1 MSTQHGAAEMQLCVS
16 SKRNTKQNLMIIFF
30 INSHPYLHWYF
41 TFFFFLNFS
50 ITVWLVFPSSERIKS
65 SHPSHDLERV
75 YKYPTFNY
83 TWSYIKKK
91 IQTGHTPEGYML
103 GCLLSKRKKEKRQP
117 LKRKQKEIKEYTLQ
131 ELANKSIKCLSRCYC
146 GMSVGFHFLCNRGGL
161 LCQEESPT
169 PPPHLE
175 GQRWYKS
182 PQLDPL
188 LQSTVGSRW
197 STGRGADLAKI
208 K

>member
-1 MSTQHGAAEMQLCVS
+1 
-16 SKRNTKQNLMIIFF
+16 MIIFF
-30 INSHPYLHWYF
+30 INSHPYLHWCF
-41 TFFFFLNFS
+41 FFFFLNFS

-91 IQTGHTPEGYML
+91 KFKLDTLQMVICWDVCPK
-103 GCLLSKRKKEKRQP
+103 KRERKKRQP

-146 GMSVGFHFLCNRGGL
+146 GMSVGFHFSCNRGGL

-169 PPPHLE
+169 PPTPLE
-175 GQRWYKS
+175 GQRWSQKS
-182 PQLDPL
+182 
-188 LQSTVGSRW
+188 SVGSLLTIHCGLEMIYRGVEGGW
-197 STGRGADLAKI
+197 SRQDQIVMPHSILAFFVCFFVLKNTD
-208 K
+208 

>member
-1 MSTQHGAAEMQLCVS
+1 MGLLKCSCVS
-16 SKRNTKQNLMIIFF
+16 SKRKTKPNDHF
-30 INSHPYLHWYF
+30 LHKLPPLPPLILH
-41 TFFFFLNFS
+41 FFFFLNFS

-91 IQTGHTPEGYML
+91 KFKLDTLQKVICWDVYCP
-103 GCLLSKRKKEKRQP
+103 KKKKERKRQP

-146 GMSVGFHFLCNRGGL
+146 GMSVGCHFSCNRGGL

-175 GQRWYKS
+175 GQRWSQKS
-182 PQLDPL
+182 
-188 LQSTVGSRW
+188 SVGSLLTIYCGLEMIYREW
-197 STGRGADLAKI
+197 RGADLARI